1 MRKRIR
7 RAFGLDGVEGL
18 KGEII
23 MAVPDKKELDRM
35 LDRAWDTNERGYPL
49 DAIELYN
56 KVLEIDPNYAKV
68 YSWRAGAYIS
78 LKDYEQAIDDCNK
91 CIELKPRYSEVYN
104 NRGCAYYDLGQ
115 YEQAIQDYSKAI
127 ERRKNNHKAYSNR
140 GWAYFELGDYEKAR
154 QDCNKALEIQSNYAE
169 AIKLLKELQKK
180 QLGYKA

>member
-23 MAVPDKKELDRM
+23 MAVSGEIKNMRV
-35 LDRAWDTNERGYPL
+35 RAWDAANEYGNYF
-49 DAIELYN
+49 DAIELCN
-56 KVLEIDPNYAKV
+56 KLLKIDPNPGLV
-68 YSWRAGAYIS
+68 YSYRATAYIG
-78 LKDYEQAIDDCNK
+78 LKDYEQAIQDCNK
-91 CIELKPRYSEVYN
+91 GIELYPTYSEVYN
-104 NRGCAYYDLGQ
+104 NRGCAYFELGN
-115 YEQAIQDYSKAI
+115 YEQAIIDFSKAI

-169 AIKLLKELQKK
+169 AIKLLKELQK
-180 QLGYKA
+180 QNS